1 MLKENLIDYIE
12 KGIKENWDLKAF
24 TNYGGSTL
32 TYGQTASEV
41 LKLHHIF
48 KALDLKKGTKIAVLG
63 KNSANWAITY
73 LAAVTYGTVIV
84 PILADFKADDIHHI
98 LNHSDSEMLFV
109 GDGLYEDIDENKIPN
124 INVIFALEDF
134 SILYQKHKSLKENI
148 TKAAIQ
154 WDTEFAQNL
163 TPSSFTFE
171 KIANDKLAAIVY
183 TSGTTGFSKGV
194 MLSHNSLIGNIV
206 YAHEHMPLKAGERI
220 LSFLPLAHAYGC
232 AFEFLFP
239 FTLGCHIT
247 FLTKLPSPKIIMKA
261 FSDVK
266 PHLILSVPL
275 IIEKIYR
282 KQVKPVL
289 DKGSMKVL
297 LALPGLKSVI
307 KNKIKKKLVTAFGDN
322 FYEIVV
328 GGAALNEEAEAFFQS
343 IKFPFTIG
351 YGMTECGPLIS
362 YSDWKI
368 HKPASCGQT
377 INFLEAKIDSDDPKN
392 IVGEILVRGEVVMD
406 GYYRNAEATSAAV
419 DEDGWLH
426 TGDLGLIDEDNFI
439 FIKGREKSMMLSSS
453 GQNIYPEELEA
464 KINNLPYIQESLIV
478 EKSGKLVALVY
489 ADMEKIDA
497 DHISESQLDGLMEQ
511 NRKDINQIFPAYSFI
526 SKIEL
531 YPEEFE
537 KTPTKKIKRFIYAM
551 Q

>member
-1 MLKENLIDYIE
+1 MLKENFIDYIE
-12 KGIKENWDLKAF
+12 KGIKENWDLNAF
-24 TNYGGSTL
+24 TNYRGDTL
-32 TYGQTASEV
+32 TYRQTAIEI

-48 KALDLKKGTKIAVLG
+48 KALDLKKGAKIAVLG
-63 KNSANWAITY
+63 KNSTNWAITY
-73 LAAVTYGTVIV
+73 LAAVTYGAVIV
-84 PILADFKADDIHHI
+84 PILPDFKADDFHHI

-109 GDGLYEDIDENKIPN
+109 GDGLYEDIDESKIPN
-124 INVIFALEDF
+124 IDVIFAIEDF

-154 WDTEFAQNL
+154 WDTEL
-163 TPSSFTFE
+163 VKKLKPSSFTFE

-194 MLSHNSLIGNIV
+194 MLSHNSLIGNVV

-247 FLTKLPSPKIIMKA
+247 FLTKLPSPKIILKGFA
-261 FSDVK
+261 DVK

-289 DKGSMKVL
+289 DKGSMKIL
-297 LALPGLKSVI
+297 LSLPGLKSVI

-322 FYEIVV
+322 FYEVV
-328 GGAALNEEAEAFFQS
+328 IGGAALNEEAEAFFQS

-351 YGMTECGPLIS
+351 YGMTECGPLVS
-362 YSDWKI
+362 YANWKI
-368 HKPASCGQT
+368 HKAASCGQT
-377 INFLEAKIDSDDPKN
+377 INYLEAKIDSDDPQN

-406 GYYRNAEATSAAV
+406 GYYKNEEATSAAI
-419 DEDGWLH
+419 DDDGWLH
-426 TGDLGLIDEDNFI
+426 TGDLGLIDKDNFI
-439 FIKGREKSMMLSSS
+439 FIKGRAKSLILSSS

-464 KINNLPYIQESLIV
+464 KINNLPYIQESLVI
-478 EKSGKLVALVY
+478 EKNGKLVALVY
-489 ADMEKIDA
+489 ANMDKIDA
-497 DHISESQLDGLMEQ
+497 EHISEAKVEELMEQ
-511 NRKDINQIFPAYSFI
+511 NRKNINQILPAYSSI
-526 SKIEL
+526 SKFEL

-537 KTPTKKIKRFIYAM
+537 KTPTKKIKRFIYAV
-551 Q
+551 

>member
-1 MLKENLIDYIE
+1 MLKENFIDYIE
-12 KGIKENWDLKAF
+12 KGIKENWDLNAF
-24 TNYGGSTL
+24 TNYRGDTL
-32 TYGQTASEV
+32 TYRQTAIEI

-48 KALDLKKGTKIAVLG
+48 KALDLKKGAKIAVLG
-63 KNSANWAITY
+63 KNSTNWAITY
-73 LAAVTYGTVIV
+73 LAAVTYGAVIV
-84 PILADFKADDIHHI
+84 PILPDFKADDFHHI

-109 GDGLYEDIDENKIPN
+109 GDGLYEDIDESKIPN
-124 INVIFALEDF
+124 IDVIFAIEDF

-154 WDTEFAQNL
+154 WDTEL
-163 TPSSFTFE
+163 VKKLKPSSFTFE

-194 MLSHNSLIGNIV
+194 MLSHNSLIGNVV

-247 FLTKLPSPKIIMKA
+247 FLTKLPSPKIILKGFA
-261 FSDVK
+261 DVK

-289 DKGSMKVL
+289 DKGSMKIL
-297 LALPGLKSVI
+297 LSLPGLKSVI
-307 KNKIKKKLVTAFGDN
+307 KNKIKKKLVAAFGGN
-322 FYEIVV
+322 FIELVI

-351 YGMTECGPLIS
+351 YGMTECGPLVS
-362 YSDWKI
+362 YANWKI
-368 HKPASCGQT
+368 HKAASCGQT
-377 INFLEAKIDSDDPKN
+377 INFLEAKIDSDDPQN

-406 GYYRNAEATSAAV
+406 GYYKNEEATSAAI

-426 TGDLGLIDEDNFI
+426 TGDLGLIDKDNFI
-439 FIKGREKSMMLSSS
+439 FIKGRAKSLILSSS

-464 KINNLPYIQESLIV
+464 KINNLPYIQESLVI
-478 EKSGKLVALVY
+478 EKNGKLVALVY
-489 ADMEKIDA
+489 ADMDKIDA
-497 DHISESQLDGLMEQ
+497 EHISEAKVEELMEQ
-511 NRKDINQIFPAYSFI
+511 NRKNINQILPAYSFI
-526 SKIEL
+526 SKFEL

-537 KTPTKKIKRFIYAM
+537 KTPTKKIKRFIYAV
-551 Q
+551 

>member
-12 KGIKENWDLKAF
+12 KGIKENWELQAF
-24 TNYGGSTL
+24 TNYRGDTL
-32 TYGQTASEV
+32 TYGQTANEI

-48 KALDLKKGTKIAVLG
+48 KALDLKKGAKIAVLG

-124 INVIFALEDF
+124 INVIFAQEDF

-163 TPSSFTFE
+163 TPSSFSFE
-171 KIANDKLAAIVY
+171 KIANDKLASIVY

-328 GGAALNEEAEAFFQS
+328 GGAALNEESEAFFQN
-343 IKFPFTIG
+343 IKFPITIG

-368 HKPASCGQT
+368 HKAGSCGQT
-377 INFLEAKIDSDDPKN
+377 INFLEAKIDSEDPKN

-406 GYYRNAEATSAAV
+406 GYYKNAEATSAAI

-439 FIKGREKSMMLSSS
+439 FIKGRAKSMMLSSA

-464 KINNLPYIQESLIV
+464 KINNLPYVQESLVI
-478 EKSGKLVALVY
+478 EKNGKLVALVY
-489 ADMEKIDA
+489 ADFEKID
-497 DHISESQLDGLMEQ
+497 SEHTSETQIEDIMEQ
-511 NRKDINQIFPAYSFI
+511 NRKDINQILPAYSFI
-526 SKIEL
+526 SKFEL

-537 KTPTKKIKRFIYAM
+537 KTPTKKIKRFIYNI

>member
-12 KGIKENWDLKAF
+12 KGISENWNLQAF
-24 TNYGGSTL
+24 TNYGGDTL
-32 TYGQTASEV
+32 NYGQVANEI
-41 LKLHHIF
+41 LKLHNIF
-48 KALDLKKGTKIAVLG
+48 KALDVKFGAKIAVLG
-63 KNSANWAITY
+63 KNSTNWAITY
-73 LAAVTYGTVIV
+73 LAAVTYGAVIV
-84 PILADFKADDIHHI
+84 PILPDFKADDIHHI
-98 LNHSDSEMLFV
+98 LNHSDSELLFI
-109 GDGLYEDIDENKIPN
+109 GDGLFENIDEKSIPQMN
-124 INVIFALEDF
+124 AIFDLKDF
-134 SILYQKHKSLKENI
+134 SLLYKKSKSIKEAI
-148 TKAAIQ
+148 KKAMEE
-154 WDTEFAQNL
+154 WEKELSLNL
-163 TPSSFTFE
+163 TPSSFKFE
-171 KIANDKLAAIVY
+171 KIKNDKLAAIVY

-247 FLTKLPSPKIIMKA
+247 FLTKLPSPKVILKA
-261 FSDVK
+261 FSQVQ

-289 DKGSMKVL
+289 DKGSMKVIM
-297 LALPGLKSVI
+297 ALPGLKSVI
-307 KNKIKKKLVTAFGDN
+307 KNKIKKKLVAAFGSN
-322 FYEIVV
+322 FYELVV

-343 IKFPFTIG
+343 IKFPITIG

-362 YSDWKI
+362 YASWDK

-377 INFLEAKIDSDDPKN
+377 INFLEAKIDSEDQQN
-392 IVGEILVRGEVVMD
+392 IVGEIMVRGEVVMD
-406 GYYRNAEATSAAV
+406 GYYKNDEATNAAI

-426 TGDLGLIDEDNFI
+426 TGDLGLIDEDGFI
-439 FIKGREKSMMLSSS
+439 FIKGRRKSMILSSS

-464 KINNLPYIQESLIV
+464 KINNMPYIQESLVID
-478 EKSGKLVALVY
+478 KGGKLIALVY
-489 ADMEKIDA
+489 SDFEKIDA
-497 DHISESQLDGLMEQ
+497 ENISEAKIEDIMEQ
-511 NRKDINQIFPAYSFI
+511 NRKDINQMLPAYSFI
-526 SKIEL
+526 SKFEL

-537 KTPTKKIKRFIYAM
+537 KTPTKKIKRFLYAI

>member
-1 MLKENLIDYIE
+1 MLQENLIDYIE
-12 KGIKENWDLKAF
+12 KGIKENWNLPAF
-24 TNYGGSTL
+24 TNYGGDSL
-32 TYGQTASEV
+32 TFGQTANEI

-48 KALDLKKGTKIAVLG
+48 KAMELKKGTKIAVLG
-63 KNSANWAITY
+63 KNSTNWAVTY
-73 LAAVTYGTVIV
+73 LATVTYGAVIV
-84 PILADFKADDIHHI
+84 PVLPDFKADDIHHI
-98 LNHSDSEMLFV
+98 LNHSDSELLFV
-109 GDGLYEDIDENKIPN
+109 GEGHYEDIEESNIPN
-124 INVIFALEDF
+124 INAIFNLKDF
-134 SILYQKHKSLKENI
+134 SLFYQKNKSIKE
-148 TKAAIQ
+148 AIKRASSE
-154 WDTEFAQNL
+154 WDKDFSQNL
-163 TPSSFTFE
+163 TPRSFSFK

-247 FLTKLPSPKIIMKA
+247 FLTKLPSPKIILKA
-261 FSDVK
+261 FAEIK

-289 DKGSMKVL
+289 DKGSMKAL
-297 LALPGLKSVI
+297 MALPGLKSII
-307 KNKIKKKLVTAFGDN
+307 KNKIKQKLVTAFGGN
-322 FYEIVV
+322 FIEIVV

-343 IKFPFTIG
+343 IKFPITIG

-362 YSDWKI
+362 YASWKK
-368 HKPASCGQT
+368 HKPASCGQP
-377 INFLEAKIDSDDPKN
+377 INFLEAKIDSEDQQN

-406 GYYRNAEATSAAV
+406 GYYKNEEATTAAI
-419 DEDGWLH
+419 DSDGWLH
-426 TGDLGLIDEDNFI
+426 TGDLGLIDEDGFI
-439 FIKGREKSMMLSSS
+439 FIKGRRKSMILSSS

-464 KINNLPYIQESLIV
+464 KINNLPYIQESLVID
-478 EKSGKLVALVY
+478 KNGKLVALVY
-489 ADMEKIDA
+489 ADFEKIDA
-497 DHISESQLDGLMEQ
+497 DNISEAQIEDIMEQ
-511 NRKDINQIFPAYSFI
+511 NRKVINQMLPAYSFI
-526 SKIEL
+526 SKFEL

-537 KTPTKKIKRFIYAM
+537 KTPTKKIKRFLYNI

>member
-1 MLKENLIDYIE
+1 KENFIDYIE
-12 KGIKENWDLKAF
+12 KGIKENWDLNAF
-24 TNYGGSTL
+24 TNYRGDTL
-32 TYGQTASEV
+32 TYRQTAIEI

-48 KALDLKKGTKIAVLG
+48 KALDLKKGAKIAVLG
-63 KNSANWAITY
+63 KNSTNWAITY
-73 LAAVTYGTVIV
+73 LAAVTYGAVIV
-84 PILADFKADDIHHI
+84 PILPDFKADDFHHI

-109 GDGLYEDIDENKIPN
+109 GDGLYEDIDESKIPN
-124 INVIFALEDF
+124 IDVIFAIEDF

-154 WDTEFAQNL
+154 WDTELVKKLKPN
-163 TPSSFTFE
+163 SFTFE

-194 MLSHNSLIGNIV
+194 MLSHNSLIGNVV

-247 FLTKLPSPKIIMKA
+247 FLTKLPSPKIILKGFA
-261 FSDVK
+261 DVK

-289 DKGSMKVL
+289 DKGSMKIL
-297 LALPGLKSVI
+297 LSLPGLKSVI

-322 FYEIVV
+322 FYEVV
-328 GGAALNEEAEAFFQS
+328 IGGAALNEEAEAFFQS

-351 YGMTECGPLIS
+351 YGMTECGPLVS
-362 YSDWKI
+362 YANWKI
-368 HKPASCGQT
+368 HKAASCGQT
-377 INFLEAKIDSDDPKN
+377 INFLEAKIDSDDPQN

-406 GYYRNAEATSAAV
+406 GYYKNEEATSAAI
-419 DEDGWLH
+419 DDDGWLH
-426 TGDLGLIDEDNFI
+426 TGDLGLIDKDNFI
-439 FIKGREKSMMLSSS
+439 FIKGRAKSLILSSS

-464 KINNLPYIQESLIV
+464 KINNLPYIQESLVI
-478 EKSGKLVALVY
+478 EKNGKLVALVY
-489 ADMEKIDA
+489 ANMDKIDA
-497 DHISESQLDGLMEQ
+497 EHISEAKVEELMEQ
-511 NRKDINQIFPAYSFI
+511 NRKNINQILPAYSSI
-526 SKIEL
+526 SKFEL

-537 KTPTKKIKRFIYAM
+537 KTPTKKIKRFIYAV
-551 Q
+551 

>member
-1 MLKENLIDYIE
+1 MLKENFIDYIE
-12 KGIKENWDLKAF
+12 KGIKENWDLNAF
-24 TNYGGSTL
+24 TNYRGDTL
-32 TYGQTASEV
+32 TYRQTAIEI

-48 KALDLKKGTKIAVLG
+48 KALDLKKGAKIAVLG
-63 KNSANWAITY
+63 KNSTNWAITY
-73 LAAVTYGTVIV
+73 LAAVTYGAVIV
-84 PILADFKADDIHHI
+84 PILPDFKADDFHHI

-109 GDGLYEDIDENKIPN
+109 GDGLYEDIDESKIPN
-124 INVIFALEDF
+124 IDVIFAIEDF

-154 WDTEFAQNL
+154 WDTELVKKLKPN
-163 TPSSFTFE
+163 SFTFE

-194 MLSHNSLIGNIV
+194 MLSHNSLIGNVV

-247 FLTKLPSPKIIMKA
+247 FLTKLPSPKIILKGFA
-261 FSDVK
+261 DVK

-282 KQVKPVL
+282 KQVKPVI
-289 DKGSMKVL
+289 DKGSMKIL
-297 LALPGLKSVI
+297 LSLPGLKSVI

-322 FYEIVV
+322 FYEVV
-328 GGAALNEEAEAFFQS
+328 IGGAALNEEAEAFFQS

-351 YGMTECGPLIS
+351 YGMTECGPLVS
-362 YSDWKI
+362 YANWKI
-368 HKPASCGQT
+368 HKAASCGQT
-377 INFLEAKIDSDDPKN
+377 INFLEAKIDSDDPQN

-406 GYYRNAEATSAAV
+406 GYYKNEEATSAAI
-419 DEDGWLH
+419 DDDGWLH
-426 TGDLGLIDEDNFI
+426 TGDLGLIDKDNFI
-439 FIKGREKSMMLSSS
+439 FIKGRAKSLILSSS

-464 KINNLPYIQESLIV
+464 KINNLPYIQESLVI
-478 EKSGKLVALVY
+478 EKNGKLVALVY
-489 ADMEKIDA
+489 ANMDKIDA
-497 DHISESQLDGLMEQ
+497 EHISEAKVEELMEQ
-511 NRKDINQIFPAYSFI
+511 NRKNINQILPAYSSI
-526 SKIEL
+526 SKFEL

-537 KTPTKKIKRFIYAM
+537 KTPTKKIKRFIYAV
-551 Q
+551 

>member
-1 MLKENLIDYIE
+1 MLKENFIDYIE
-12 KGIKENWDLKAF
+12 KGIKENWDLNAF
-24 TNYGGSTL
+24 TNYRGDTL
-32 TYGQTASEV
+32 TYRQTAIEI

-48 KALDLKKGTKIAVLG
+48 KALDLKKGAKIAVLG
-63 KNSANWAITY
+63 KNSTNWAITY
-73 LAAVTYGTVIV
+73 LAAVTYGAVIV
-84 PILADFKADDIHHI
+84 PILPDFKADDFHHI

-109 GDGLYEDIDENKIPN
+109 GDGLYEDIDESKIPN
-124 INVIFALEDF
+124 IDVIFAIEDF

-154 WDTEFAQNL
+154 WDTEL
-163 TPSSFTFE
+163 VKKLKPSSFTFE

-194 MLSHNSLIGNIV
+194 MLSHNSLIGNVV

-247 FLTKLPSPKIIMKA
+247 FLTKLPSPKIILKGFA
-261 FSDVK
+261 DVK

-289 DKGSMKVL
+289 DKGSMKIL
-297 LALPGLKSVI
+297 LSLPGLKSVI

-322 FYEIVV
+322 FYEVV
-328 GGAALNEEAEAFFQS
+328 IGGAALNEEAEAFFQS

-351 YGMTECGPLIS
+351 YGMTECGPLVS
-362 YSDWKI
+362 YANWKI
-368 HKPASCGQT
+368 HKAASCGQT
-377 INFLEAKIDSDDPKN
+377 INFLEAKIDSDDPQN

-406 GYYRNAEATSAAV
+406 GYYKNEEATSAAI
-419 DEDGWLH
+419 DDDGWLH
-426 TGDLGLIDEDNFI
+426 TGDLGLIDKDNFI
-439 FIKGREKSMMLSSS
+439 FIKGRAKSLILSSS

-464 KINNLPYIQESLIV
+464 KINNLPYIQESLVI
-478 EKSGKLVALVY
+478 EKNGKLVALVY
-489 ADMEKIDA
+489 ANMDKIDA
-497 DHISESQLDGLMEQ
+497 EHISEAKVEELMEQ
-511 NRKDINQIFPAYSFI
+511 NRKNINQILPAYSSI
-526 SKIEL
+526 SKFEL

-537 KTPTKKIKRFIYAM
+537 KTPTKKIKRFIYAV
-551 Q
+551 

>member
-1 MLKENLIDYIE
+1 MLKENFIDYIE
-12 KGIKENWDLKAF
+12 KGIKENWDLNAF
-24 TNYGGSTL
+24 TNYRGDTL
-32 TYGQTASEV
+32 TYRQTAIEI

-48 KALDLKKGTKIAVLG
+48 KALDLKKGAKIAVLG
-63 KNSANWAITY
+63 KNSTNWAITY
-73 LAAVTYGTVIV
+73 LAAVTYGAVIV
-84 PILADFKADDIHHI
+84 PILPDFKADDFHHI

-109 GDGLYEDIDENKIPN
+109 GDGLYEDIDESKIPN
-124 INVIFALEDF
+124 IDVIFAIEDF

-154 WDTEFAQNL
+154 WDTELVKKLKPN
-163 TPSSFTFE
+163 SFTFE

-194 MLSHNSLIGNIV
+194 MLSHNSLIGNVV

-247 FLTKLPSPKIIMKA
+247 FLTKLPSPKIILKGFA
-261 FSDVK
+261 DVK

-289 DKGSMKVL
+289 DKGSMKIL
-297 LALPGLKSVI
+297 LSLPGLKSVI

-322 FYEIVV
+322 FYEVV
-328 GGAALNEEAEAFFQS
+328 IGGAALNEEAEAFFQS

-351 YGMTECGPLIS
+351 YGMTECGPLVS
-362 YSDWKI
+362 YANWKI
-368 HKPASCGQT
+368 HKAASCGQT
-377 INFLEAKIDSDDPKN
+377 INFLEAKIDSDDPQN

-406 GYYRNAEATSAAV
+406 GYYKNEEATSAAI
-419 DEDGWLH
+419 DDDGWLH
-426 TGDLGLIDEDNFI
+426 TGDLGLIDKDNFI
-439 FIKGREKSMMLSSS
+439 FIKGRAKSLILSSS

-464 KINNLPYIQESLIV
+464 KINNLPYVQESLVI
-478 EKSGKLVALVY
+478 EKNGKLVALVY
-489 ADMEKIDA
+489 ADMDKIDA
-497 DHISESQLDGLMEQ
+497 EHISEAKVEELMEQ
-511 NRKDINQIFPAYSFI
+511 NRKNINQILPAYSSI
-526 SKIEL
+526 SKFEL

-537 KTPTKKIKRFIYAM
+537 KTPTKKIKRFIYAV
-551 Q
+551 

>member
-12 KGIKENWDLKAF
+12 KGIKENWNIQAF
-24 TNYGGSTL
+24 TNYRGDTL
-32 TYGQTASEV
+32 NYGQTASEI

-48 KALDLKKGTKIAVLG
+48 KALDVKKGAKIAVLG
-63 KNSANWAITY
+63 KNSTNWAITY
-73 LAAVTYGTVIV
+73 LAAVTYGGVIV
-84 PILADFKADDIHHI
+84 PILADFKADDVHHI
-98 LNHSDSEMLFV
+98 LNHSEAEMLFV
-109 GDGLYEDIDENKIPN
+109 GDGLYEDIDEKMIPN

-134 SILYQKHKSLKENI
+134 SILYSKHKSIKEDI
-148 TKAAIQ
+148 TKATDQ
-154 WDTEFAQNL
+154 WDKEFAKSL

-171 KIANDKLAAIVY
+171 KIKNDKLAAIVY

-247 FLTKLPSPKIIMKA
+247 FLTKLPSPKIILKA
-261 FSDVK
+261 FADVQ
-266 PHLILSVPL
+266 PNLILSVPL

-297 LALPGLKSVI
+297 IALPGLKSVI
-307 KNKIKKKLVTAFGDN
+307 KNKIKKKLVAAFGSN
-322 FYEIVV
+322 FYELVV
-328 GGAALNEEAEAFFQS
+328 GGAALNEEAEVFFQS
-343 IKFPFTIG
+343 IKFPITIG

-362 YSDWKI
+362 YSDWKD

-377 INFLEAKIDSDDPKN
+377 INFLETKIDSADPQN

-406 GYYRNAEATSAAV
+406 GYFKNKEATAAAI
-419 DEDGWLH
+419 DEEGWLH
-426 TGDLGLIDEDNFI
+426 TGDLGVIDEDGFI
-439 FIKGREKSMMLSSS
+439 FIKGRAKSMILSAS

-464 KINNLPYIQESLIV
+464 KIDNLPYVQESLIID
-478 EKSGKLVALVY
+478 KNGKLVALVY
-489 ADMEKIDA
+489 ADFEKIDA
-497 DHISESQLDGLMEQ
+497 EKISETQIEDIMEQ
-511 NRKDINQIFPAYSFI
+511 NRKDINQILPSYSFI
-526 SKIEL
+526 SKFEL

-537 KTPTKKIKRFIYAM
+537 KTPTKKIKRFLYSI

>member
-1 MLKENLIDYIE
+1 MLKENFIDYIE
-12 KGIKENWDLKAF
+12 KGIKENWDLNAF
-24 TNYGGSTL
+24 TNYRGDTL
-32 TYGQTASEV
+32 TYRQTAIEI

-48 KALDLKKGTKIAVLG
+48 KALDLKKGAKIAVLG

-73 LAAVTYGTVIV
+73 LAAVTYGAVIV
-84 PILADFKADDIHHI
+84 PILPDFKADDIHHI

-124 INVIFALEDF
+124 INVIFAQEDF

-163 TPSSFTFE
+163 TPSSFSFE

-194 MLSHNSLIGNIV
+194 MLSHNSLIGNVV

-247 FLTKLPSPKIIMKA
+247 FLTKLPSPKIILKGFA
-261 FSDVK
+261 DVK

-282 KQVKPVL
+282 KQVKPVI
-289 DKGSMKVL
+289 DKGSMKIL
-297 LALPGLKSVI
+297 LSLPGLKSVI

-322 FYEIVV
+322 FYEVV
-328 GGAALNEEAEAFFQS
+328 IGGAALNEEAEAFFQN

-368 HKPASCGQT
+368 HKAGSCGQT
-377 INFLEAKIDSDDPKN
+377 INFLEAKIDSDDPQN

-406 GYYRNAEATSAAV
+406 GYYKNEEATSAAI

-426 TGDLGLIDEDNFI
+426 TGDLGLIDEDGFI
-439 FIKGREKSMMLSSS
+439 FIKGRAKSMILSSS

-464 KINNLPYIQESLIV
+464 KINNLPYIQESLVI
-478 EKSGKLVALVY
+478 EKNGKLVALVY
-489 ADMEKIDA
+489 ANMDKIDA
-497 DHISESQLDGLMEQ
+497 EHISEAKVEELMEQ
-511 NRKDINQIFPAYSFI
+511 NRKNINQILPTYSFI
-526 SKIEL
+526 SKFEL

-537 KTPTKKIKRFIYAM
+537 KTPTKKIKRFIYTI

>member
-1 MLKENLIDYIE
+1 MLKENFIDYIE
-12 KGIKENWDLKAF
+12 KGIKENWDLNAF
-24 TNYGGSTL
+24 TNYRGDTL
-32 TYGQTASEV
+32 TYRQTAIEI

-48 KALDLKKGTKIAVLG
+48 KALDLKKGAKIAVLG
-63 KNSANWAITY
+63 KNSTNWAITY
-73 LAAVTYGTVIV
+73 LAAVTYGAVIV
-84 PILADFKADDIHHI
+84 PILPDFKADDFHHI

-109 GDGLYEDIDENKIPN
+109 GDGLYEDIDESKIPN
-124 INVIFALEDF
+124 IDVIFAIEDF

-154 WDTEFAQNL
+154 WDTELVKKLKPN
-163 TPSSFTFE
+163 SFTFE

-194 MLSHNSLIGNIV
+194 MLSHNSLIGNVV

-247 FLTKLPSPKIIMKA
+247 FLTKLPSPKIILKGFA
-261 FSDVK
+261 DVK

-289 DKGSMKVL
+289 DKGSMKIL
-297 LALPGLKSVI
+297 LSLPGLKSVI
-307 KNKIKKKLVTAFGDN
+307 KNKIKKKLVTAFGGN
-322 FYEIVV
+322 FYEVV
-328 GGAALNEEAEAFFQS
+328 IGGAALNEEAEAFFQS

-351 YGMTECGPLIS
+351 YGMTECGPLVS
-362 YSDWKI
+362 YANWKI
-368 HKPASCGQT
+368 HKAASCGQT
-377 INFLEAKIDSDDPKN
+377 INFLEAKIDSDDPQN

-406 GYYRNAEATSAAV
+406 GYYKNEEATSAAI
-419 DEDGWLH
+419 DDDGWLH
-426 TGDLGLIDEDNFI
+426 TGDLGLIDKDNFI
-439 FIKGREKSMMLSSS
+439 FIKGRAKSLILSSS

-464 KINNLPYIQESLIV
+464 KINNLPYIQESLVI
-478 EKSGKLVALVY
+478 EKNGKLVALVY
-489 ADMEKIDA
+489 ANMDKIDA
-497 DHISESQLDGLMEQ
+497 EHISEAKVEELMEQ
-511 NRKDINQIFPAYSFI
+511 NRKNINQILPAYSSI
-526 SKIEL
+526 SKFEL

-537 KTPTKKIKRFIYAM
+537 KTPTKKIKRFIYAV
-551 Q
+551 

>member
-1 MLKENLIDYIE
+1 MVKENFIDYIE
-12 KGIKENWDLKAF
+12 KGIKENWDLQAF
-24 TNYGGSTL
+24 TNYRGDTL
-32 TYGQTASEV
+32 NYGQTASEI

-48 KALDLKKGTKIAVLG
+48 KALDVKKGAKIAVLG
-63 KNSANWAITY
+63 KNSTNWAITY
-73 LAAVTYGTVIV
+73 LATVTYGAVIV

-98 LNHSDSEMLFV
+98 LNHSEAEMLFV
-109 GDGLYEDIDENKIPN
+109 GDGLYEDIDEKMIPN

-134 SILYQKHKSLKENI
+134 SILYNKHNSIKEDI
-148 TKAAIQ
+148 TKAKVH
-154 WDTEFAQNL
+154 WDKEFEKNL

-171 KIANDKLAAIVY
+171 KIKNDKLAAIVY

-247 FLTKLPSPKIIMKA
+247 FLTKLPSPKIILKA
-261 FSDVK
+261 FADVQ

-297 LALPGLKSVI
+297 IALPGLKSVI
-307 KNKIKKKLVTAFGDN
+307 KNKIKKKLVAAFGSN
-322 FYEIVV
+322 FYELVV
-328 GGAALNEEAEAFFQS
+328 GGAALNEEAEAFFQC
-343 IKFPFTIG
+343 IKFPITIG

-362 YSDWKI
+362 YASWDK

-377 INFLEAKIDSDDPKN
+377 INFLEAKIDSDDPQT
-392 IVGEILVRGEVVMD
+392 IVGEIMVRGEVVMD
-406 GYYRNAEATSAAV
+406 GYFKNKEATAAAI

-426 TGDLGLIDEDNFI
+426 TGDLGLIDKDGFI
-439 FIKGREKSMMLSSS
+439 FIKGRRKSMILSSS

-464 KINNLPYIQESLIV
+464 KIDNLPYIQESLVI

-489 ADMEKIDA
+489 ADFEKIDSEK
-497 DHISESQLDGLMEQ
+497 ISETQIEDIMEQ
-511 NRKDINQIFPAYSFI
+511 NRKDINKILPSYSFI
-526 SKIEL
+526 SKFEL

-537 KTPTKKIKRFIYAM
+537 KTPTKKIKRFLYNI